1 MSTNW
6 LAAAPPRLRVQPQAD
21 RNDAAEVVDLAA
33 AYGTVLDGWQ
43 VDALTAGLGVLP
55 DGRWAAPTVGINVSR
70 QNGKSVCLVV
80 RALAGALLFGEQ
92 TVILSA
98 HEQKTSRVLFQNL
111 LGYFDGYPDL
121 GRRVRSVTN
130 ALGREEIRL
139 KSGCVIF
146 FPARTRST
154 LRGWSVDC
162 YLADEA
168 QLLTDQQ
175 WESVKPAMAARPNS
189 VAWLAGTA
197 PQLSTDAEVFG
208 RLRAQALAA
217 DDGAAG
223 LAWLEYGADDGAD
236 LDDRDQWAKA
246 NPGRVTAEAIE
257 AERRELS
264 PGGFARERLNLW
276 PTSRTEKLVDADWW
290 ASLAGSGPPNGTPPT
305 ALAVDAGPDRSV
317 AVAAAWRLD
326 GRTHVEL
333 VSLDAG
339 DPLLAL
345 QWLIDRAGRRVPVV
359 VDGASAAAAM
369 IPALQAARVRVT
381 VTGARDM
388 ARACGT
394 FLSDVEAGRVSH
406 TGQSQLADAVA
417 GARKRPLGDGG
428 AFAWDRRD
436 GSVHISP
443 LVAATLAAHG
453 AATVRP
459 RTGRAMFA

>member
-1 MSTNW
+1 MSTNSR
-6 LAAAPPRLRVQPQAD
+6 AAALPRLRRQPQAD
-21 RNDAAEVVDLAA
+21 RNDAAEVIDLAA
-33 AYGTVLDGWQ
+33 AYGTQLDPWQ
-43 VDALTAGLGVLP
+43 RDALTAGLGVLP

-70 QNGKSVCLVV
+70 QNGKSVVLVV
-80 RALAGALLFGEQ
+80 RALAGALLFGER

-111 LGYFDGYPDL
+111 LGYFDGYSDL
-121 GRRVRSVTN
+121 GKRVRSVSN

-139 KSGCVIF
+139 KNGTVLF

-208 RLRAQALAA
+208 RLRGRAVA

-236 LDDRDQWAKA
+236 LDNRDQWAKA
-246 NPGRVTAEAIE
+246 NPGRVTPEAIE

-264 PGGFARERLNLW
+264 PGGFSRERLNIW
-276 PTSRTEKLVDADWW
+276 PTNRTEQVIAADWW
-290 ASLAGSGPPNGTPPT
+290 QSLAGSGPPDGTPPT

-317 AVAAAWRLD
+317 AIAAAWKKDD

-345 QWLIDRAGRRVPVV
+345 QWLTEKAGRRIPVV

-369 IPALQAARVRVT
+369 VPALEAARVRVT
-381 VTGARDM
+381 VTGPRDM
-388 ARACGT
+388 ARACGQ
-394 FLSDVEAGRVSH
+394 FLSDTEAGRVSH
-406 TGQSQLADAVA
+406 TGQPQLADAVA
-417 GARKRPLGDGG
+417 GARKRPLGDAG

-443 LVAATLAAHG
+443 LVAATLAAFG